1 MDQCPVTLP
10 DAAPKRHRERLSD
23 YVATPSGLEM
33 PRAPMV
39 RPQVV
44 VDAPL
49 TGTAVF
55 SLMVHVLLFWLL
67 AVVPSKPHGSPQ
79 GVDQPQ
85 VDMVF
90 DAPPTRHSE
99 QGPRS
104 REDGGGSSSPA
115 ASSTESSPT
124 PVAPSPQQPSSSP
137 SVSSP
142 SGELADALQ
151 TSHAITPATPKHTHR
166 ARPSPMKHRTR
177 AKQDNN
183 PFAHPM
189 DLSFSGEPSPH
200 PRHRG
205 RRGGSGGPIDLS
217 TGPLSLNGQV
227 NAPYKTQNSV
237 KGVSSDYGEEIDR
250 WVRAHMFYPD
260 EARNAGEDGPS
271 SVHVVIN
278 RSGRVTAVRLSN
290 QSGSYSLD
298 AATVG
303 MFQGAQLPPVPPDM
317 AGDHFDLDVTINYIL
332 LHQ

>member
-1 MDQCPVTLP
+1 MTLS
-10 DAAPKRHRERLSD
+10 DVAPKRYRERLSE
-23 YVATPSGLEM
+23 YVAVPSGLEM
-33 PRAPMV
+33 ARTPMV
-39 RPQVV
+39 RPPLV
-44 VDAPL
+44 VDTPL
-49 TGTAVF
+49 VGTAFLSFV
-55 SLMVHVLLFWLL
+55 VHIFLFWLFS
-67 AVVPSKPHGSPQ
+67 AVPSQPHGSPQ
-79 GVDQPQ
+79 GTDQPQ

-90 DAPPTRHSE
+90 DTPPVKHSE

-124 PVAPSPQQPSSSP
+124 AVAPTTQQPSSAP
-137 SVSSP
+137 SVPSP
-142 SGELADALQ
+142 SGELADAPE
-151 TSHAITPATPKHTHR
+151 TSHAITPATPKHTHK
-166 ARPSPMKHRTR
+166 ARPSPTKHRTQ
-177 AKQDNN
+177 AHQDNN

-278 RSGRVTAVRLSN
+278 RSGRVAAVRLSG

-332 LHQ
+332 LHR